1 MLCKVVL
8 HAVPSVSPDL
18 ASISFQIHV
27 LVWPCFHFL
36 AGLSPS
42 NPNHRRWMEL
52 GHLHFREVPQ
62 VDPALPRRAGTVSPQ
77 SQSPGQPWVDA
88 LGMNEPST
96 TVWSHFLTDRPSRLD
111 RSSFQSSLLRGWL
124 PQSHPGGW
132 WWWCVIKVHIPRPS
146 VTILIRET
154 RAGAE
159 REPVRG
165 RFCVLPVDT

>member
-1 MLCKVVL
+1 MLCKAVL

-42 NPNHRRWMEL
+42 NLNHRWWMEL
-52 GHLHFREVPQ
+52 GHLRFREVPQ
-62 VDPALPRRAGTVSPQ
+62 VDPALPRRAGTMSPQ

-88 LGMNEPST
+88 LGMHEPST
-96 TVWSHFLTDRPSRLD
+96 TVWSHLLTGRPSRLD
-111 RSSFQSSLLRGWL
+111 RSSFQSSLLWGWL
-124 PQSHPGGW
+124 PQSHPGGCC
-132 WWWCVIKVHIPRPS
+132 WWCVIKGHIPRPS
-146 VTILIRET
+146 VAILIRET

-159 REPVRG
+159 CEPVRG
-165 RFCVLPVDT
+165 RFCVLPPDT